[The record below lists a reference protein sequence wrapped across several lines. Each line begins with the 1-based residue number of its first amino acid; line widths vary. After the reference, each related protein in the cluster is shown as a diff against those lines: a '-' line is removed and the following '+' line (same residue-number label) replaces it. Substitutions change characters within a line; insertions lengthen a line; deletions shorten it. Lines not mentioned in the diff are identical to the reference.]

1 MSEREKLL
9 FLAPTFLMYRL
20 HKQIRGVEVFDLL
33 LVRQLVE
40 LGHQVTLIA
49 DRTWRERFEAH
60 LADAMPDILYTPGL
74 RKLWLN
80 APFGERLIREQTF
93 DAIIVGNNARGL
105 LPTVKRLIARRASPR
120 VVLIANRPPRP
131 DYAKAAH
138 GMAMDVTAVN
148 PAIATMFEG
157 VVDGRV
163 ETRYGIP
170 NAALFFADASA
181 HPDDGIVRFVMLG
194 RMDTP
199 LKRAERAI
207 ASFARLPS
215 NVRNVCE
222 LHLASYPTPPRDL
235 PKGVVP
241 YPWMEL
247 SEIADLLK
255 RMDVFIGLSDHET
268 FCQAMVQAMLTQ
280 LPSIVNTV
288 PALVEKTE
296 RGGGVVV
303 RDDDELDAAITKLAT
318 DASLRAS
325 MGVAAR
331 THALDAY
338 VWNTEQWLREQ
349 VFLKREPTTLPA

>member
-1 MSEREKLL
+1 MSERKKLL

-49 DRTWRERFEAH
+49 DRTWRERMEHH
-60 LADAMPDILYTPGL
+60 LAGAMPEILYTPGL

-80 APFGERLIREQTF
+80 APIGARALRGRSF
-93 DAIIVGNNARGL
+93 DAMIVGNNARGL
-105 LPTVKRLIARRASPR
+105 LPTVKGLMERGAADR

-131 DYAKAAH
+131 DYTKAVR

-148 PAIATMFEG
+148 PEIARMFEG
-157 VVDGRV
+157 VVNGRV

-170 NAALFFADASA
+170 NAELFFPDAA
-181 HPDDGIVRFVMLG
+181 VHPNDGVVRFVMLG

-207 ASFARLPS
+207 ASFERLPS

-222 LHLASYPTPPRDL
+222 LHLASYPTPPRNL

-247 SEIADLLK
+247 SEIADLIK

-268 FCQAMVQAMLTQ
+268 FCQAMVQAMLTS

-296 RGGGVVV
+296 RGGGFVVQN
-303 RDDDELDAAITKLAT
+303 DDELDAAITKLAT
-318 DASLRAS
+318 DASLRMS
-325 MGVAAR
+325 MGQAAR
-331 THALDAY
+331 AHALDAY
-338 VWNTEQWLREQ
+338 VWDTERWLREQ
-349 VFLKREPTTLPA
+349 VFPETEPSTLPA